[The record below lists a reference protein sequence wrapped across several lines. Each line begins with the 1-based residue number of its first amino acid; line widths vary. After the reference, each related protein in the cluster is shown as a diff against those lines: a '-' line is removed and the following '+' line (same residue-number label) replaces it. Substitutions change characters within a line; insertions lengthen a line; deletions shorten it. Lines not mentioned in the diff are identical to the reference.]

1 MLTPQDVRSVQFE
14 KNLRGYR
21 TEDVD
26 RFLDKVEE
34 QLQQNDAQAEQ
45 LRKQIADLT
54 AENQKLKGE
63 LQSFEADGDMLKSAL
78 INAQRMG
85 ENVIREANQKA
96 EEIIHRANLRGDDI
110 IRDANEL
117 LQKASDRA
125 DEIENEANEKRLAEE
140 REYDRVRLEVTRF
153 KADVLNLYRSHV
165 ESLSR
170 LPEFQKDAK
179 EAEKDAPVQDA
190 EPVQEAAAE
199 QPAAQPELCVVHAG
213 PAPADAAG
221 KIVDFAEGKRM
232 AQGQAAAPPGAAETQ
247 DGALLAC
254 ILDMGELLL
263 TSGAEV
269 MRVEDTLTRLCM
281 VYGFAQADVFTI
293 TSSIVLT
300 VRTPEGRA
308 LTQTRRIRARDT
320 DLGRVERV
328 NALSRRLCAGPLPP
342 EKFRQAVEE
351 VRNAPAYPDAA
362 QCAMYAVISA
372 AFSAFF
378 GGTLRDAATAA
389 VSGMLLFGALRF
401 CQRLRLNGILQSML
415 ASALAALAVML
426 MVGFGLGQN
435 PDKIIIGNIMLLI
448 PGIALTTSLRDMING
463 DTISGLLGLSEAVLK
478 ALAIAIGFA
487 AVLMRM
493 GG

>member
-117 LQKASDRA
+117 LQKSNDRA

-179 EAEKDAPVQDA
+179 DAEKDAPAQDA
-190 EPVQEAAAE
+190 EPAQEAAAE
-199 QPAAQPELCVVHAG
+199 QPAAPAEADAPEAPAEPAPAQEPATLEDTSEEKPVYDPEAPNPNPVEAG
-213 PAPADAAG
+213 PAVAPKDENGKFDATKIADAS
-221 KIVDFAEGKRM
+221 DFGDWEE
-232 AQGQAAAPPGAAETQ
+232 QGCKG
-247 DGALLAC
+247 
-254 ILDMGELLL
+254 
-263 TSGAEV
+263 
-269 MRVEDTLTRLCM
+269 
-281 VYGFAQADVFTI
+281 
-293 TSSIVLT
+293 
-300 VRTPEGRA
+300 
-308 LTQTRRIRARDT
+308 
-320 DLGRVERV
+320 
-328 NALSRRLCAGPLPP
+328 
-342 EKFRQAVEE
+342 
-351 VRNAPAYPDAA
+351 
-362 QCAMYAVISA
+362 
-372 AFSAFF
+372 
-378 GGTLRDAATAA
+378 
-389 VSGMLLFGALRF
+389 
-401 CQRLRLNGILQSML
+401 
-415 ASALAALAVML
+415 
-426 MVGFGLGQN
+426 
-435 PDKIIIGNIMLLI
+435 
-448 PGIALTTSLRDMING
+448 
-463 DTISGLLGLSEAVLK
+463 
-478 ALAIAIGFA
+478 
-487 AVLMRM
+487 
-493 GG
+493 